1 MRVRSEYS
9 LVCGVP
15 RFGAGRGG
23 DNNAG
28 ISVLERPV
36 DGTEVRRVVLNKEGR
51 RQYGGDGRHEQ
62 LFTFAPTCCF
72 INNTKIT
79 TNALV
84 RRADQR

>member
-1 MRVRSEYS
+1 MRVRSECS

-15 RFGAGRGG
+15 RFGAGGGG

-28 ISVLERPV
+28 VSVLERPV
-36 DGTEVRRVVLNKEGR
+36 DGTEVRRVVLNKESR
-51 RQYGGDGRHEQ
+51 RQYGGDRRHEE

-84 RRADQR
+84 RRVEQR